1 MPSLALLARAAPRYN
16 LATGGV
22 ITEYTVGGK
31 RWRLHSFETAGSF
44 NLVVLNAVKPFRLT
58 YVGAGGGGGAQTDPY
73 SGGGGDGGYG
83 GDISGITL
91 TAGTTYPIVV
101 GAGSTGNGAA
111 STALGY
117 TGAGGNV
124 GFDGNYGN
132 GTAGTTRGPASNIRD
147 GVTSEQFGL
156 RGGYNDG
163 GSYPATPTPGHGAA
177 GAYASGGYGG
187 STGRNGSG
195 PGAVWI
201 AYEIDG

>member
-44 NLVVLNAVKPFRLT
+44 DFVVLNAVKPFRLA
-58 YVGAGGGGGAQTDPY
+58 YVGAGGGGGGQTDPY

-83 GDISGITL
+83 GDVSGISLAT
-91 TAGTTYPIVV
+91 GTTYPIVV
-101 GAGSTGNGAA
+101 GTGSTGTGGTT
-111 STALGY
+111 TALGY
-117 TGAGGNV
+117 TGNGGP
-124 GFDGNYGN
+124 GGADGNYSN
-132 GTAGTTRGPASNIRD
+132 GTTGTTRGPSSTIRN

-156 RGGYNDG
+156 GGDFWPGGYVA
-163 GSYPATPTPGHGAA
+163 ATPLPGHGAA
-177 GAYASGGYGG
+177 GAFAGGGV
-187 STGRNGSG
+187 TGRNGSS